1 MPSLTDP
8 VGPLMPET
16 KQADNRVFWSI
27 VVVGVPWLLL
37 LLIGA
42 LGGGFA
48 VGTPELLLLATIWV
62 VGLAMVWRPRRG

>member
-1 MPSLTDP
+1 MATPTDP
-8 VGPLMPET
+8 VGRLMAET

-62 VGLAMVWRPRRG
+62 VGLAVVWRPRRG